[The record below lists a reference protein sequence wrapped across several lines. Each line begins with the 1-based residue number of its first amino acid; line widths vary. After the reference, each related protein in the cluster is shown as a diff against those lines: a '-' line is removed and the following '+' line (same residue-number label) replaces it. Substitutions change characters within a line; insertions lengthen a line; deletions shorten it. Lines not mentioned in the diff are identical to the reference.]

1 LKPHP
6 AEDGPAR
13 AAAPGKADLE
23 SCDREPIHLL
33 GAVQGFGFLLAAG
46 PDGIVRHA
54 SANLADHL
62 GVPAAE
68 AIGQRLPAL
77 LQREAMHDISGALQ
91 VLHGQHQT
99 ERLFR
104 LSLVRGRRAF
114 DVAVHM
120 APGGD
125 GPLTVVEAEPS
136 AAETR
141 FDPVATVKGM
151 MSRLLSAS
159 DLGAMHER
167 AARQLRTV
175 LGFDR
180 VMVYRFDEDG
190 SGEVAGE
197 SAASHLTPYRGLRFP
212 ASDIPKQARALYCR
226 NWLRLIA
233 DVDAEPVPVLSA
245 PAGSGGGGGGAEPL
259 DLSSSVLRSVSPV
272 HVEYLR
278 NMGVAASLSVS
289 IMRGGELWGLLAC
302 HNSKPKVPSFQRRSA
317 AELFGQLYSLQVESV
332 ERTQSERYEAGARA
346 AHERLLASATEK
358 DDVVGSLARVADELR
373 ALVPCD
379 GVAVCS
385 GDRVDTSGEAPDK
398 RGMLELLR
406 ALHDIDTSR
415 VFATD
420 SIATRHPPAA
430 RYAGRAAG
438 MLVVPISR
446 TPRDYLV
453 FFRKELVRT
462 VLWAGD
468 PAKAAE
474 PGADRLHPRRSF
486 EAWRQIVRGRSAPW
500 TAPERR
506 VAESLRV
513 TLLEV
518 VVRLAGAAA
527 EQRRASHERQELLIA
542 ELNHRVRNILAL
554 IRALVSRSQES
565 AETLESFVGVLNGRI
580 QSLARAH
587 DQLTDDRWGPVPL
600 RGILEG
606 EFRAFLGEEQQER
619 TRLSGPPVLVEPQA
633 LTVLVLIA
641 HELATNAAKYGA
653 LSDKHGTVSVSWR
666 FGDGGDLH
674 LSWRESGGPPVPPP
688 NRRGFGTTI
697 IERSIPFEL
706 QGQASLR
713 HAPTGLESD
722 FTIPARFVR
731 AGEEAELPPPAPR
744 RAAAAPLISGAALLV
759 EDSTLLALDA
769 EEILL
774 KLGFDRVEV
783 AGTVDGAMAAIERAG
798 DNLGFALL
806 DFNLGDATS
815 LLVAEEL
822 HRLGVP
828 FAFATGYGQ
837 GVQLPPALAN
847 AGVPVVAKPYRAGDI
862 AKLVASSFDKA

>member
-1 LKPHP
+1 MRPHP
-6 AEDGPAR
+6 PDPAR
-13 AAAPGKADLE
+13 EPAPGELDLG

-33 GAVQGFGFLLAAG
+33 GAVQGFGFLLAAD

-54 SANLADHL
+54 SANAADHL
-62 GVPAAE
+62 GIPAGE
-68 AIGQRLPAL
+68 AIGRPLSAL
-77 LQREAMHDISGALQ
+77 LQREALHEITGALQ
-91 VLHGQHQT
+91 LLHGNHHT
-99 ERLFR
+99 ERLFG
-104 LSLVRGRRAF
+104 LPLVAERPPY
-114 DVAVHM
+114 DVAVHVARGGEG
-120 APGGD
+120 AP
-125 GPLTVVEAEPS
+125 PLTVVEAEPS
-136 AAETR
+136 AAEPR

-151 MSRLLSAS
+151 MSRLMSAS
-159 DLGAMHER
+159 TLEDMHER

-190 SGEVAGE
+190 SGEVVGE
-197 SAASHLTPYRGLRFP
+197 SVASHLEAYRGLRYP

-233 DVDAEPVPVLSA
+233 DVRAEPVPVLSA
-245 PAGSGGGGGGAEPL
+245 PARPAGAAVAPL

-289 IMRGGELWGLLAC
+289 IMRGDELWGLLAC
-302 HNSKPKVPSFQRRSA
+302 HHSAPKVPSFQRRSA
-317 AELFGQLYSLQVESV
+317 AELFGQLYSLQVESM
-332 ERTQSERYEAGARA
+332 ERTQAGRYETEARA
-346 AHERLLASATEK
+346 AHDRLLASATGK
-358 DDVVGSLARVADELR
+358 DDIIGSLARVADELR

-385 GDRVDTSGEAPDK
+385 GDRFETSGEAPDR
-398 RGMLELLR
+398 RGMIELLHS
-406 ALHDIDTSR
+406 LHDIDTSR

-420 SIATRHPPAA
+420 SIAERHPPAA
-430 RYAGRAAG
+430 RYADRAAG
-438 MLVVPISR
+438 MLAVPISR
-446 TPRDYLV
+446 TPRDYLI

-462 VLWAGD
+462 VVWAGD

-474 PGADRLHPRRSF
+474 PGASRLHPRRSF
-486 EAWRQIVRGRSAPW
+486 EAWRQTVRGRCAPW

-506 VAESLRV
+506 AAESLRI

-518 VVRLAGAAA
+518 VVRLTGAAA

-587 DQLTDDRWGPVPL
+587 DQLTDDRWGPVAL
-600 RGILEG
+600 RGMFES
-606 EFRAFLGEEQQER
+606 EFNAYLGERQQER

-633 LTVLVLIA
+633 LTVLALVA
-641 HELATNAAKYGA
+641 HELATNAAKYGG
-653 LSDKHGTVSVSWR
+653 LSDQRGNVSVSWR
-666 FGDGGDLH
+666 FQENGDVS
-674 LSWRESGGPPVPPP
+674 LSWRESGGPAVVAP

-697 IERSIPFEL
+697 IERSVPFEL
-706 QGQASLR
+706 QGQAALR
-713 HAPTGLESD
+713 YAPTGLEAD

-731 AGEEAELPPPAPR
+731 AGEERATQAHAPR
-744 RAAAAPLISGAALLV
+744 RSAEAPQLSGTALLV

-783 AGTVDGAMAAIERAG
+783 AGTADAAIAAIARAG
-798 DNLGFALL
+798 GEFGFALL
-806 DFNLGDATS
+806 DFNLGDSTS
-815 LLVAEEL
+815 VPVAEEL

-828 FAFATGYGQ
+828 FATGYGQ
-837 GVQLPPALAN
+837 GVQLPPELD
-847 AGVPVVAKPYRAGDI
+847 GEVTVVAKPYRAGDI
-862 AKLVASSFDKA
+862 AKLVSRTLERS